1 MEMIVLREKWKGVI
15 MPPGKALGN
24 LGCVVGR
31 GLLAGLAGT
40 AAMSLSQAVEMDLT
54 GRQPSSTPAEAVE
67 ELLGIR
73 TVDEEHKVQ
82 LAQMVHWSYG
92 TAWGLFRSFLDLLGL
107 RGNEASV
114 VHGLIIWGAATA
126 LLPGLDVAPPAREW
140 PVKTHIIE
148 GAHHFVY
155 ALGAAL
161 AYDLMTPREER
172 RPREEER
179 RERQFAL
186 RRGRY

>member
-1 MEMIVLREKWKGVI
+1 MIVLPGKWKGAI

-40 AAMSLSQAVEMDLT
+40 AAMSLSQTVEMDLT

-67 ELLGIR
+67 KVLGIR
-73 TVDEEHKVQ
+73 ALDEEHKAQ
-82 LAQMVHWSYG
+82 LAQMAHWGYG
-92 TAWGLFRSFLDLLGL
+92 TAWGLFRSLLDLLGL
-107 RGNEASV
+107 RGNEASL
-114 VHGLIIWGAATA
+114 VHGFVIWGAATA
-126 LLPGLDVAPPAREW
+126 LLPGLEVAPPAGEW
-140 PVKTHIIE
+140 PVKVHVTE
-148 GAHHFVY
+148 GVHHFVY
-155 ALGAAL
+155 ALATGL
-161 AYDLMTPREER
+161 AYDLMTSREKG